1 MHDRYLRY
9 TLESG
14 STRIFNCLD
23 ITKNILSDHGLDA
36 SDLELTKNADQRSTL
51 AANGDGQTNTSH
63 KNGKNGDS
71 NGSHGHPQDYESK
84 QLPTLFFENH
94 GLNFSIFIKDM
105 NPDYR
110 RGDESSTE
118 KPIGTKI
125 YVPFD
130 VDNAHAG
137 GKSIFASD
145 RGFRNAITELIGEG
159 THIDPQAIARDLE
172 LINILDTMPALDP
185 FLVRDMM
192 MSRGMEID
200 ERYFQINDTEWDR
213 IQDHI
218 RQRIRP
224 MVSLALPDGVMHSEE
239 RMGEMIDAIW
249 KAQDVRKLMPLI
261 KAFLL
266 PVEKTGEIFYAWKGI
281 AFFEYHYKQLS
292 EPAINFA
299 RWLQDGAKP
308 SHSITAQEEEEF
320 DTLREGI
327 RNKLKGHW
335 STSTTILKNYSDSYE
350 QLFKEQ
356 GSAVAFMNFMADAP
370 NHFWHLGDAIIRLQH
385 AVETWEKMT
394 GLADDRT
401 LEAENLRLTLLVMDD
416 LL

>member
-36 SDLELTKNADQRSTL
+36 SDLALTKNADQRSTL
-51 AANGDGQTNTSH
+51 AAYGDGQTNTSH
-63 KNGKNGDS
+63 KNGKNGHS
-71 NGSHGHPQDYESK
+71 YGSHGHPHDYESK

-159 THIDPQAIARDLE
+159 THIDPQAFARDLE
-172 LINILDTMPALDP
+172 LINILACVTKIFDYA
-185 FLVRDMM
+185 FV
-192 MSRGMEID
+192 I
-200 ERYFQINDTEWDR
+200 
-213 IQDHI
+213 
-218 RQRIRP
+218 
-224 MVSLALPDGVMHSEE
+224 LAAFT
-239 RMGEMIDAIW
+239 AI
-249 KAQDVRKLMPLI
+249 
-261 KAFLL
+261 
-266 PVEKTGEIFYAWKGI
+266 E
-281 AFFEYHYKQLS
+281 
-292 EPAINFA
+292 
-299 RWLQDGAKP
+299 
-308 SHSITAQEEEEF
+308 
-320 DTLREGI
+320 
-327 RNKLKGHW
+327 
-335 STSTTILKNYSDSYE
+335 DS
-350 QLFKEQ
+350 
-356 GSAVAFMNFMADAP
+356 
-370 NHFWHLGDAIIRLQH
+370 
-385 AVETWEKMT
+385 
-394 GLADDRT
+394 
-401 LEAENLRLTLLVMDD
+401 
-416 LL
+416 